1 MTDMKKEK
9 RGFLL
14 KTQKQLNLGAAVS
27 ALGFLLFLLVSA
39 LNLGIV
45 KDIVVVVCAVVSLW
59 VFVSVADVRKDDKE
73 TVSYNLL
80 WGTGALALMMVF
92 FAFAT
97 LRMRLGL

>member
-1 MTDMKKEK
+1 M
-9 RGFLL
+9 
-14 KTQKQLNLGAAVS
+14 
-27 ALGFLLFLLVSA
+27 
-39 LNLGIV
+39 
-45 KDIVVVVCAVVSLW
+45 VSLW

>member
-1 MTDMKKEK
+1 MKKEK
-9 RGFLL
+9 KGPLL
-14 KTQKQLNLGAAVS
+14 KTRKQLNVGAAAS

-39 LNLGIV
+39 LDLGIV
-45 KDIVVVVCAVVSLW
+45 KDIVVVAGAAVSLW
-59 VFVSVADVRKDDKE
+59 VFVSVSDIRKEDKE
-73 TVSYNLL
+73 TVSYNLM